1 VNDRREKIAQ
11 NCFVAI
17 SAAINFI
24 CTILTGR
31 IGSGTT
37 VEQPAKGSSSV
48 LTGMIAGCT
57 I

>member
-31 IGSGTT
+31 IGAGTT